1 MKKMCLLAHKN
12 GFKELS
18 ETQLNFILSQTK
30 NGKAKKIG
38 VEENIKST
46 FKIFAEIF
54 DINHQL
60 NTSDESWQK
69 FISALKIRHRLMH
82 PKSPSEFHIS
92 FEDMV
97 LIEEASS
104 FFRESTIELVNA

>member
-1 MKKMCLLAHKN
+1 MCFLAHKN
-12 GFKELS
+12 GFKEPS
-18 ETQLNFILSQTK
+18 EAQLNFILSQTK

-38 VEENIKST
+38 IEENIKAT
-46 FKIFAEIF
+46 FKMFAEIF

-97 LIEEASS
+97 LRRGII
-104 FFRESTIELVNA
+104 FF